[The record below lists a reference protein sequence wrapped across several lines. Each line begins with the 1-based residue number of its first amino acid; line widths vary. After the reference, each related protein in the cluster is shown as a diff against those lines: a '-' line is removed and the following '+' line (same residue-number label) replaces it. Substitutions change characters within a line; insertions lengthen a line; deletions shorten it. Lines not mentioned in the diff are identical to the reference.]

1 MPVVEFWRKDTDI
14 WVWEKKGK
22 GWGGIWALSEQF
34 EMRESSRGGG
44 GGDWLLENVDL
55 WKIEGEGKFGNF
67 VKENRFFE
75 LKMGGGRERKIESG
89 R

>member
-1 MPVVEFWRKDTDI
+1 MRK
-14 WVWEKKGK
+14 
-22 GWGGIWALSEQF
+22 QF

-44 GGDWLLENVDL
+44 ENWLLENVDL

-75 LKMGGGRERKIESG
+75 LKMEGGGRERKIESG